1 MAPPRNKG
9 RGTRTDMS
17 GREHRSP
24 QSSSLAFVG
33 VGSNVGDREAHLMEA
48 SRQIMQIPGVLALKS
63 SPVYET
69 IAVGDAGPGNF
80 LNAVFQ
86 LSVRI
91 APIALFAHFQT
102 IEMNLGRRSPRWGP
116 RSIDLDLL
124 FYDDLSLQTE
134 KLILPHP
141 RLHLRDFV
149 LKPLAD
155 LAPDLWHPE
164 LGATIS
170 DLLVSLDDSGGI
182 LGQVGGELTVQLSR
196 GAN

>member
-1 MAPPRNKG
+1 MGAQ
-9 RGTRTDMS
+9 
-17 GREHRSP
+17 EHDSSP
-24 QSSSLAFVG
+24 SASLAFVG
-33 VGSNVGDREAHLMEA
+33 VGSNVGDREAHLMDA
-48 SRQIMQIPGVLALKS
+48 SRQIMRIPGVLTLKS

-86 LSVRI
+86 LSVRV
-91 APIALFAHFQT
+91 APIVLFAHLQT

-134 KLILPHP
+134 KLTVPHP
-141 RLHLRDFV
+141 RLHERAFV

-155 LAPDLWHPE
+155 LAPDLRHPE
-164 LGATIS
+164 LGATVRE
-170 DLLVSLDDSGGI
+170 LLVALGDASGI
-182 LGQVGGELTVQLSR
+182 LGQVGGELIVQLSR
-196 GAN
+196 GTD